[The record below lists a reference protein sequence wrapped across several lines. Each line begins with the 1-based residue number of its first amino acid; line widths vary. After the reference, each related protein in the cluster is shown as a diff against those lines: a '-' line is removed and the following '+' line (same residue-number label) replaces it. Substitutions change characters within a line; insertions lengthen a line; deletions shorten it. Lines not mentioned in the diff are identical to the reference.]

1 MTSSTSAGSTAGAFS
16 SSACTMVAPRSSGRR
31 STSDPLFARPIGV
44 RAVATMTASMF
55 VLLVAAAEWY
65 RWGRKPP
72 PSISRM
78 PDDVEASASDLPA
91 ERARRL
97 ADLDDLRARGVDPYP
112 VRFDRDRTL
121 GELRAEFGDLP
132 PGTETETAV
141 RVAGRILL
149 LRRQGKLTFATI
161 RDQSGTVQLFV
172 SRAELGE

>member
-16 SSACTMVAPRSSGRR
+16 RSARTMGAPRSSGPRAAGEPVLARR
-31 STSDPLFARPIGV
+31 VGV
-44 RAVATMTASMF
+44 RAGAAMTASMF

-78 PDDVEASASDLPA
+78 PDDDAPAPDLPA

-132 PGTETETAV
+132 PATETER
-141 RVAGRILL
+141 RVGGGPRPPPPPPPAGASPS
-149 LRRQGKLTFATI
+149 RR
-161 RDQSGTVQLFV
+161 SGPARSPAL
-172 SRAELGE
+172 

>member
-1 MTSSTSAGSTAGAFS
+1 MTSSISAGSTAGAFS
-16 SSACTMVAPRSSGRR
+16 SKDCTMVAPRSSGRR

-55 VLLVAAAEWY
+55 ALLVAAAEWY

-78 PDDVEASASDLPA
+78 PDDDAPAPDLPA

-97 ADLDDLRARGVDPYP
+97 ADLGDLRARGIDPYP
-112 VRFDRDRTL
+112 VRFDRDRAL

-132 PGTETETAV
+132 PATDTGEDRV

-149 LRRQGKLTFATI
+149 
-161 RDQSGTVQLFV
+161 
-172 SRAELGE
+172 